1 MKKTAVVINTARG
14 SVIDE
19 AALCRSLNEGWIA
32 GAGLDVF
39 EQEPFRPDNPL
50 ASMPN
55 VVLTPHIAAGTR
67 DALRA
72 KMQALFKNVQRFF
85 NGELLENRVNL

>member
-1 MKKTAVVINTARG
+1 LLL
-14 SVIDE
+14 SED
-19 AALCRSLNEGWIA
+19 WIA

-39 EQEPFRPDNPL
+39 EQEPFSPDNPL

-55 VVLTPHIAAGTR
+55 VVLTPHISAGTR

-72 KMQALFKNVQRFF
+72 KMQVLFENVQRFF
-85 NGELLENRVNL
+85 KGDPLENQVNS